1 MTRLGSAQNCIL
13 LLFACV
19 GLNGCFPSTGGSFDE
34 QRDPNLLSGL
44 SRKRGMNYS
53 GAAEAFEKALE
64 ANPRSASA
72 HLELALL
79 CYENLGDFAAAI
91 YHFEKYLRLNP
102 KSNRADSIRQYI
114 TYCKQE
120 LIKGLPMASVNQQ
133 LQRELEKMDKL
144 MRENNEL
151 RQQVEQLKPQV
162 NQRAFVSAAGPAS
175 PDDRAPAPLAQVQP
189 SYNSAPVDSA
199 VPAAIREASSPVS
212 ASKTHVVRSG
222 ETPYSIARSY
232 GVPVAS
238 LLSAN
243 PGVDPKRLRPGQPLS
258 VPRR

>member
-1 MTRLGSAQNCIL
+1 
-13 LLFACV
+13 LFACV

-44 SRKRGMNYS
+44 SRKRGMNYP

-64 ANPRSASA
+64 DNPRSAAA

-91 YHFEKYLRLNP
+91 YHFEKYLKFNP
-102 KSNRADSIRQYI
+102 KSNRTDSVRQYI

-120 LIKGLPMASVNQQ
+120 LSKGLPMASVNQQ

-151 RQQVEQLKPQV
+151 RQQVEQMKAQV
-162 NQRAFVSAAGPAS
+162 NPRGFVSAAGTTALA
-175 PDDRAPAPLAQVQP
+175 DRSPAPLAQAQP
-189 SYNSAPVDSA
+189 SYNSASVEPA
-199 VPAAIREASSPVS
+199 VSLAIREASSPAS

-222 ETPYSIARSY
+222 ETPYSIARTY

-243 PGVDPKRLRPGQPLS
+243 PGVDPKRIRPGQPLS

>member
-1 MTRLGSAQNCIL
+1 
-13 LLFACV
+13 
-19 GLNGCFPSTGGSFDE
+19 
-34 QRDPNLLSGL
+34 
-44 SRKRGMNYS
+44 MNYP

-64 ANPRSASA
+64 DNPRSASA

-91 YHFEKYLRLNP
+91 YHFEKYLKLNP
-102 KSNRADSIRQYI
+102 KSNRTDSVRQYI

-120 LIKGLPMASVNQQ
+120 LSKGLPMASVNQQ

-151 RQQVEQLKPQV
+151 RRQVEQMKV
-162 NQRAFVSAAGPAS
+162 NSRGLVPAAS
-175 PDDRAPAPLAQVQP
+175 PGAPEERSPAPLAQIQP
-189 SYNSAPVDSA
+189 SYNNASAEPTVPV
-199 VPAAIREASSPVS
+199 AIREASGPVS
-212 ASKTHVVRSG
+212 TSKTHVVRSG

-243 PGVDPKRLRPGQPLS
+243 PGVDPKRIRPGQPLS